1 MKQVVNDMW
10 DAKLYDGKHSF
21 VSEFGHDLIDML
33 SPKKGE
39 RILDIGCG
47 TGDLANQLFQYEV
60 DVTGID
66 KSENMINQALIK
78 YPHIHFFAKDVLEM
92 EYNDTFDAVF
102 SNATLHWIKEPEQAL
117 CRIYN
122 SLKSGGRF
130 VAEFGGKGNVQKITN
145 EIINQFQLDDIEFNM
160 KQFPWYFPSI
170 GEYTSLMEQIGFR
183 VTFACHF
190 DRPTPLD
197 EDSGLRNWITMFAGE
212 MFKNQNEFE
221 KERLIKNV
229 ENNLRDPLFQDD
241 RWMAD
246 YKRIRVVGIKE

>member
-1 MKQVVNDMW
+1 MKQVVKDMW
-10 DAKLYDGKHSF
+10 DANLYDGKHSF
-21 VSEFGHDLIDML
+21 VSEFGQDLIDML

-47 TGDLANQLFQYEV
+47 TGDLANSLVQYEV

-66 KSENMINQALIK
+66 KSDNMINQACIK
-78 YPHIHFFAKDVLEM
+78 YPHIRFFAKDVLELDDN
-92 EYNDTFDAVF
+92 ETFDAVF

-117 CRIYN
+117 FRIYN

-130 VAEFGGKGNVQKITN
+130 VAEFGGQGNVQAITN
-145 EIINQFQLDDIEFNM
+145 ELINQFHLADIEYED
-160 KQFPWYFPSI
+160 KFPWYFPSI
-170 GEYTSLMEQIGFR
+170 GEYTSLMERVGFR

-197 EDSGLRNWITMFAGE
+197 GDSGLKNWIKMFAGD
-212 MFKNQNEFE
+212 MFIDVKESEKNQ
-221 KERLIKNV
+221 IIDNV
-229 ENNLRDPLFQDD
+229 DNNVRELLFQEG
-241 RWMAD
+241 RWVAD